1 MNKSENLLECPSFRH
16 PLLGKGGKR
25 GKDAKKPDRGE
36 APALPAGEG
45 RGQPGSELTVCAA
58 SSWEGSG
65 EKAKLLLTQI

>member
-1 MNKSENLLECPSFRH
+1 MNKSENLLECLSFRH

-45 RGQPGSELTVCAA
+45 QGAA
-58 SSWEGSG
+58 G
-65 EKAKLLLTQI
+65 L